1 MSPEHSAVLWVG
13 QAAVVALPA
22 EIDITNADQ
31 LREDLLAV
39 VNRGAAMLVVDMSA
53 TTFCDSA
60 GVNALARTYK
70 RATAS
75 GTGMGMVVSAAAVRR
90 VLAITEIDR
99 LIASYPSVAAA
110 LDSMLEM
117 QVSDEKSHPEP
128 A

>member
-1 MSPEHSAVLWVG
+1 VSPEHSAVLWVG

-75 GTGMGMVVSAAAVRR
+75 GAGMGMVVCAPAVRR

-117 QVSDEKSHPEP
+117 QGSDGKSHPEP
-128 A
+128 T

>member
-1 MSPEHSAVLWVG
+1 VLWVG
-13 QAAVVALPA
+13 QVAVVALPT

-31 LREDLLAV
+31 VREDLLTA
-39 VNRGAAMLVVDMSA
+39 VNRGAATLIVDMSA

-75 GTGMGMVVSAAAVRR
+75 GTAMGMVVTAPAVQR
-90 VLAITEIDR
+90 VFAITEVDR
-99 LIASYPSVAAA
+99 LIVGYPTVEDALASVPEAQRK
-110 LDSMLEM
+110 DGE
-117 QVSDEKSHPEP
+117 SHTEH